1 MSRLP
6 PPRHILTLPI
16 SPLLVRAGKVR
27 SEGKTGSGRSLT
39 ELSLSAEIGPL
50 CGRKRQGLNHNDH
63 SSIYRVRPISG
74 DIALQLIWSGDGLS
88 LSKRGIETAG
98 NSANPVSIAKTAVT
112 GPATRNS
119 LQVPSGRLA
128 PICDLKPG

>member
-1 MSRLP
+1 MAR
-6 PPRHILTLPI
+6 
-16 SPLLVRAGKVR
+16 
-27 SEGKTGSGRSLT
+27 
-39 ELSLSAEIGPL
+39 SAEIGLL

-63 SSIYRVRPISG
+63 SSIYRVCPISG
-74 DIALQLIWSGDGLS
+74 DIALQLIWQRRWAEFVE
-88 LSKRGIETAG
+88 RGIETAG
-98 NSANPVSIAKTAVT
+98 NSANPVSTARTAVT